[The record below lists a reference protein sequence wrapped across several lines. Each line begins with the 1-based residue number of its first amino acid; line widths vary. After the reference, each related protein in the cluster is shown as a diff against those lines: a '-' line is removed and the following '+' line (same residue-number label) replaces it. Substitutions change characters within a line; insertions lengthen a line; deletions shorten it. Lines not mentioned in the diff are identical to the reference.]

1 MKYHCKQC
9 DFNWEGTS
17 NTFDKVREHEKSH
30 LKKIE
35 VKTNKDEK

>member
-1 MKYHCKQC
+1 MKYHCIQC
-9 DFNWEGTS
+9 DFNWEGT
-17 NTFDKVREHEKSH
+17 NIFDKVCEHEKIH